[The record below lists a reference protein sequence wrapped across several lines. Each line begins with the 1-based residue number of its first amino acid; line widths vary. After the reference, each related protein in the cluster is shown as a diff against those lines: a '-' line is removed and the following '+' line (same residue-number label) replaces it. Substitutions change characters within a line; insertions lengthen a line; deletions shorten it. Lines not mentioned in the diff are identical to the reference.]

1 MGRRHDVLVRWN
13 ENAARC
19 FIITCRCKSTLWN
32 RKRGKGIGKKVM
44 NALLKKC
51 KELGIKWIQLSC
63 AKGKQNFYKKLGFVE
78 RDSAATGMSLFL

>member
-1 MGRRHDVLVRWN
+1 
-13 ENAARC
+13 
-19 FIITCRCKSTLWN
+19 
-32 RKRGKGIGKKVM
+32 M